1 MMEATLESLE
11 VEFYAIRDQQE
22 ALTEEFLALR
32 TSGGDKEKIE
42 SIQNRLKEIK
52 TQLAEKQKEIVS
64 LKADWKAKPVEKKKK
79 PVVKKEKPANA
90 KPAAAPKK
98 NEKAGG
104 GQQKESL
111 LGITTRKEDN
121 FPKWYKE
128 VITRAE
134 LIEFYDISG
143 CYILRPWSYRMWEI
157 VQGFFDG
164 EIKKLGVRNAYFP
177 CLVSKDALERE
188 ADHIA
193 GFAPEVA
200 WVTRSGQ
207 SEMQEPVAIRPTSET
222 IMYPAYAKWIR
233 SHRDLPLKLNQWANV
248 IRWEFK
254 HPVPFLRT
262 REFLWQE
269 GHSAFATLEEAGK
282 EVLDILDLYRRV
294 YEEILAVPVV
304 PGKKSEEEKFAGGL
318 YTTTVEAF
326 IPQNGRGIQGATS
339 HCLGQNF
346 AKMFSIQFED
356 PDKPGDKLYAWQ
368 NSWGLT
374 TRTLGVLTMVHGD
387 NKGLVLPPRV
397 APIQVVVVPIYYKE
411 TQNAAL
417 DAKAVEVVDQLLAAG
432 IRAHFD
438 DRTNYTPGWKYNH
451 WETKGVSLRIELGP
465 KDLENNQCV
474 FARRDWREGDDASK
488 KKVTVPLEGIAG
500 KVSAML
506 EEIQDSMFQRA
517 KAERD
522 SRMKQA
528 FDFDEF
534 MKVLDGGNL
543 VLTPWCDEKEC
554 ENEVK
559 KRSGGKE
566 EKEDT
571 EQEKQAKA
579 EKERKEQIAKVKQEM
594 TKLAARLAQLEG
606 NTQVV
611 AEVAKEVAHV
621 ESAKGKEKQVA
632 DEAAKKAEDKKAAE
646 EEDDAKGFG
655 LKAAAKTLCKPFNHP
670 ELKPEHKCFA
680 CGSAAKAWTLWGRS
694 Y

>member
-397 APIQVVVVPIYYKE
+397 APIQV
-411 TQNAAL
+411 
-417 DAKAVEVVDQLLAAG
+417 
-432 IRAHFD
+432 
-438 DRTNYTPGWKYNH
+438 YT
-451 WETKGVSLRIELGP
+451 TSI
-465 KDLENNQCV
+465 
-474 FARRDWREGDDASK
+474 
-488 KKVTVPLEGIAG
+488 
-500 KVSAML
+500 
-506 EEIQDSMFQRA
+506 
-517 KAERD
+517 
-522 SRMKQA
+522 SR
-528 FDFDEF
+528 
-534 MKVLDGGNL
+534 
-543 VLTPWCDEKEC
+543 
-554 ENEVK
+554 
-559 KRSGGKE
+559 
-566 EKEDT
+566 
-571 EQEKQAKA
+571 
-579 EKERKEQIAKVKQEM
+579 
-594 TKLAARLAQLEG
+594 
-606 NTQVV
+606 
-611 AEVAKEVAHV
+611 
-621 ESAKGKEKQVA
+621 
-632 DEAAKKAEDKKAAE
+632 
-646 EEDDAKGFG
+646 
-655 LKAAAKTLCKPFNHP
+655 
-670 ELKPEHKCFA
+670 
-680 CGSAAKAWTLWGRS
+680 
-694 Y
+694 